1 LIEINKWILK
11 ATVIYYSVHPKLLSP
26 TQLSRIYHIRLEL
39 NRTLVKIVYSDAC
52 GTSSRSGITM
62 GRMDNTQKALI
73 ISVSMGYGH
82 QRTAYALKNL
92 AIDGK
97 IINAN
102 DYTGIPASDKN
113 IWESMRGFYEFV
125 SDFKRV
131 PIIGNVVFS
140 LVDFFQRILKFYPIR
155 DLSAPNFPL
164 RRLFSFIKGGWG
176 RDLIERNIHQGVPL
190 ITTFITP
197 ALMAEN
203 FGYPGE
209 IYCVVCD
216 ADISRAWVSLT
227 PKVSKI
233 KYFAPNARTVERL
246 KCYGVKEDNIYL
258 TGYPIPQ
265 EMIGSEQMEILTN
278 DFRNR
283 LFNLDPQK
291 NYFKNYGVL
300 AENKLGFLAEKS
312 DHPLT
317 ILFSIGGAGAQKEI
331 AIKIVESLKEIMRSG
346 KIKIILSAGIK
357 KKVKDYFEK
366 ELFDKPDFNAIKENI
381 FILYQPNI
389 QDYFKE
395 FNEKLR
401 KTDILW
407 TKPSELSFY
416 SALGIP
422 IIIAPTIGSQ
432 EEFNKRWLLK
442 SGFGIF
448 QEDPAYTCQWLFD
461 WLNKGYLAEVAMHAF
476 IEGEQL
482 GTYTIQK
489 IVSKCSGTQ

>member
-1 LIEINKWILK
+1 
-11 ATVIYYSVHPKLLSP
+11 
-26 TQLSRIYHIRLEL
+26 
-39 NRTLVKIVYSDAC
+39 
-52 GTSSRSGITM
+52 
-62 GRMDNTQKALI
+62 MDNTQKALI

-102 DYTGIPASDKN
+102 DYKGIPLPDKN
-113 IWESMRGFYEFV
+113 IWEGMRGFYEFV

-131 PIIGNVVFS
+131 PIAGNILFS

-155 DLSAPNFPL
+155 DLSTPNFPL
-164 RRLFSFIKGGWG
+164 KRLFSFIRKGWG
-176 RDLIERNIHQGVPL
+176 RDLIEKNKREHVPL

-216 ADISRAWVSLT
+216 ADVSRTWVSLK
-227 PKVSKI
+227 PEESKI
-233 KYFAPNARTVERL
+233 KYFAPNERTVERL
-246 KCYGVKEDNIYL
+246 KCYGVKEENIFL

-265 EMIGSEQMEILTN
+265 EIIGSDQMDILK
-278 DFRNR
+278 DDLRKR
-283 LFNLDPQK
+283 LFNLDPGK
-291 NYFKNYGVL
+291 KYLENYGVL
-300 AENKLGFLAEKS
+300 AENKLGFLSEKS

-317 ILFSIGGAGAQKEI
+317 ILFSVGGAGAQKEI
-331 AIKIVESLKEIMRSG
+331 AIEIVKSLINKIRSG
-346 KIKIILSAGIK
+346 EVKIILSAGIK
-357 KKVKDYFEK
+357 EKVKNYFEK
-366 ELFDKPDFNAIKENI
+366 ELLDKPVFNGIKDGIYILFQQNI
-381 FILYQPNI
+381 E
-389 QDYFKE
+389 DYFQE

-432 EEFNKRWLLK
+432 EEFNKRWLMK
-442 SGFGIF
+442 SGFGIY
-448 QEDPAYTCQWLFD
+448 QEDPAYTNQWLFD
-461 WLNKGYLAEVAMHAF
+461 WLDKGYLAEVAMHAF
-476 IEGEQL
+476 IEGKQL
-482 GTYTIQK
+482 GTYNIQR
-489 IVSKCSGTQ
+489 IISNSTN